1 MLPRGGTV
9 LQSVNQAE
17 LHAKL
22 ISLQGGVIFDE
33 PLFLHTT
40 LAIGGRA
47 TCFFLPTTIGILQE
61 AISLCNE
68 YEFAYMILG
77 AGSNVI
83 FPDKGYLGMVIGT
96 SQLRGASIG
105 DGWVHA
111 LAGEPLAELI
121 TRLDQANQQSLN
133 FLAGIPGSL
142 GGAIAMNAGIPER
155 AIGQEVEQ
163 VAILNSATKIKV
175 IPAKDCGFSY
185 RTSLFVKNKLPILW
199 AKMNLNGKVY
209 DRIEILNRRRLSQP
223 SSAYSAGCV
232 FKNPPGLSAGRLIE
246 QAGLK
251 GFRVGMAKVSEK
263 HANFIINCGGA
274 TSAQV
279 LELIDII
286 RRKVYKSSHIQLE
299 MELEVIGE

>member
-1 MLPRGGTV
+1 MLLGEGAV
-9 LQSVNQAE
+9 LYSVNQAE
-17 LHAKL
+17 LYAKL
-22 ISLQGGVIFDE
+22 ASLRCELILDE

-47 TCFFLPTTIGILQE
+47 TCFFLPKTIGILQE
-61 AISLCNE
+61 AISLCSE
-68 YEFAYMILG
+68 YELPYMILG
-77 AGSNVI
+77 AGSNI
-83 FPDKGYLGMVIGT
+83 LFRDKGYLGMVIGT

-111 LAGEPLAELI
+111 LAGEPLPELI

-155 AIGQEVEQ
+155 AIGQEVEE
-163 VAILNSATKIKV
+163 VAILNSSTKIEV
-175 IPAKDCGFSY
+175 IPAKHCGFSY
-185 RTSLFVKNKLPILW
+185 RTSLFVKNRLPILW
-199 AKMNLNGKVY
+199 AKMNLKGRVY
-209 DRIEILNRRRLSQP
+209 DRIEILNRRRSTQP
-223 SSAYSAGCV
+223 SSDHTAGCV

-251 GFRVGMAKVSEK
+251 GYRVGMAKVSEK
-263 HANFIINCGGA
+263 HANFIINCGRA
-274 TSAQV
+274 TSTQA

-299 MELEVIGE
+299 MELEVI

>member
-1 MLPRGGTV
+1 MLLEEGAV
-9 LQSVNQAE
+9 LYSVNQAE
-17 LHAKL
+17 LYAKL
-22 ISLQGGVIFDE
+22 ASLQCELILDE

-47 TCFFLPTTIGILQE
+47 TYFFLPKTIGILQE

-68 YEFAYMILG
+68 YGLPYMILG
-77 AGSNVI
+77 AGSNI
-83 FPDKGYLGMVIGT
+83 LFRDKGYLGMVIAT
-96 SQLRGASIG
+96 SQLRGASIR

-111 LAGEPLAELI
+111 LAGEPLPEFI

-155 AIGQEVEQ
+155 AIGQEVEE
-163 VAILNSATKIKV
+163 VAILNSSTRIEV
-175 IPAKDCGFSY
+175 IPAKHCGFSY
-185 RTSLFVKNKLPILW
+185 RTSLFVKNRLPILW
-199 AKMNLNGKVY
+199 AKMNLKGRVY
-209 DRIEILNRRRLSQP
+209 DRIEILNRRRSTQP
-223 SSAYSAGCV
+223 SSGHTAGCV

-251 GFRVGMAKVSEK
+251 GYRVGMAKVSEK
-263 HANFIINCGGA
+263 HANFIVNCGGA
-274 TSAQV
+274 TSTQA

-299 MELEVIGE
+299 MELEVI

>member
-1 MLPRGGTV
+1 MLLGEGAV
-9 LQSVNQAE
+9 LYSVNQAE
-17 LHAKL
+17 LYAKL
-22 ISLQGGVIFDE
+22 ASLRCELILDE

-47 TCFFLPTTIGILQE
+47 TCFFLPKTIGILQE
-61 AISLCNE
+61 AISLCSE
-68 YEFAYMILG
+68 YELPYMILG
-77 AGSNVI
+77 AGSNI
-83 FPDKGYLGMVIGT
+83 LFRDKGYLGMVIGT

-111 LAGEPLAELI
+111 LAGEPLPELI

-155 AIGQEVEQ
+155 AIGQEVEE
-163 VAILNSATKIKV
+163 VAILNSSTKIEV
-175 IPAKDCGFSY
+175 IPAKHCGFSY
-185 RTSLFVKNKLPILW
+185 RTSLFVKNRLPILW
-199 AKMNLNGKVY
+199 AKINLKGRVY
-209 DRIEILNRRRLSQP
+209 DRIEILNRRRSTQP
-223 SSAYSAGCV
+223 SSDHTAGCV

-251 GFRVGMAKVSEK
+251 GYRVGMAKVSEK
-263 HANFIINCGGA
+263 HANFIINCGRA
-274 TSAQV
+274 TSTQA

-299 MELEVIGE
+299 MELEVI